1 MALAPLNLKQPTN
14 PPLEKTV
21 LQSRESD
28 TDAEMSSSNLS
39 EEDALE
45 YNMSEDSPAVISP
58 PPSSKPEKSNKY
70 KNSFSWTANYPHVLA
85 VRGIPLDGW
94 YISVPGV
101 SIGWY
106 ASHLAGLLKG
116 IKRRGHSLGLVLRV
130 VTVPG
135 GDPQR
140 IGSD

>member
-1 MALAPLNLKQPTN
+1 MAVL
-14 PPLEKTV
+14 PPLEKRI

-28 TDAEMSSSNLS
+28 ADAEMSSSSAL

-45 YNMSEDSPAVISP
+45 YNMSEDLEDSPAVISP
-58 PPSSKPEKSNKY
+58 PPPSKPEKANKN
-70 KNSFSWTANYPHVLA
+70 KNSFSWTAHYPHVLA
-85 VRGIPLDGW
+85 VRGDPLDGW

-106 ASHLAGLLKG
+106 PSRMAGLLKG
-116 IKRRGHSLGLVLRV
+116 IKRRGHSLGLALRV

-135 GDPQR
+135 GDSQR
-140 IGSD
+140 IGSG